1 MAWVPKTQF
10 ELDLV
15 SMEPGFNLIQGQIA
29 YEEKKKLEL
38 SRVPVPKSIGE
49 HLADRGDLHGYGSS
63 GGKGREIRDCL
74 QMMEKI
80 QKIAGTKPLGEH
92 ATMEDWEDTSTAE
105 MEAVAMMR
113 NFGMQSMGQDLLPA
127 LPQITMQVESGRLPL
142 NKDPEFFT
150 PRKTRKPMDFP
161 PADESKDSTDDSFHT
176 AESLSNCILL
186 YGPGNS
192 PKGKTPKKSNKEIER
207 ESADTLFS
215 YIKAAPVNLDKGK
228 GKRRNQRSSQKER
241 RRQQYEASL

>member
-15 SMEPGFNLIQGQIA
+15 SMDPGFNLIQGQIA

-105 MEAVAMMR
+105 
-113 NFGMQSMGQDLLPA
+113 
-127 LPQITMQVESGRLPL
+127 
-142 NKDPEFFT
+142 
-150 PRKTRKPMDFP
+150 
-161 PADESKDSTDDSFHT
+161 
-176 AESLSNCILL
+176 
-186 YGPGNS
+186 
-192 PKGKTPKKSNKEIER
+192 IE
-207 ESADTLFS
+207 
-215 YIKAAPVNLDKGK
+215 AAPVNLDKGK

>member
-92 ATMEDWEDTSTAE
+92 ATMEDWEDTTTAE
-105 MEAVAMMR
+105 MEALAMMR

-127 LPQITMQVESGRLPL
+127 LPQITMQDESWRLPL
-142 NKDPEFFT
+142 NMDPEFFT
-150 PRKTRKPMDFP
+150 IRKTRKPKDLP
-161 PADESKDSTDDSFHT
+161 SANNESKDSADDSFHT

-192 PKGKTPKKSNKEIER
+192 PKGKTPEKKNKEVNR
-207 ESADTLFS
+207 DTLYS
-215 YIKAAPVNLDKGK
+215 YIKAAPVALDKGK

-241 RRQQYEASL
+241 RRQQYEANQ